1 MGSMTLKYYE
11 IVDAYDSLNKLID
24 IEFNNGNVAL
34 QIGLIFDEVST
45 HYYEYSKQ
53 EMQIILKYCDKDEK
67 GLPIKDNFNNYK
79 IADASLREQ
88 VNSELT
94 GLVATEVEIDD
105 NLKLSK
111 ETFSVIKITP
121 NDALKLKKFIEE

>member
-1 MGSMTLKYYE
+1 MILKYYE
-11 IVDAYDSLNKLID
+11 IIDAYNALDKLID

-45 HYYEYSKQ
+45 HYYEYSRQ
-53 EMQIILKYCDKDEK
+53 EIQIILKYCEKDEK
-67 GLPIKDNFNNYK
+67 GLPIRDSFNNYK
-79 IADASLREQ
+79 IADANSREQ

-94 GLVATEVEIDD
+94 GLAATEVEIDD